1 MDRRRRIRSGLPRPC
16 KLRCLPDAETTRP
29 HGYAISETQF
39 QIFIIN
45 ASRRLF
51 SDRFFTSGFRPEF
64 YTQFGVDW
72 VMNNGPDGT
81 RMEAGKPNGHEQEVL
96 PMKRVLLRTMP
107 ELAAELKS
115 VVNAFDPWARNRG
128 EYYTLDWKPRAGAD
142 NDPAFA
148 RQ

>member
-51 SDRFFTSGFRPEF
+51 SDRFFTSSFRPEF
-64 YTQFGVDW
+64 YTRLGVDW
-72 VMNNGPDGT
+72 VDNNGPGKPQIEKGT
-81 RMEAGKPNGHEQEVL
+81 PNGHTQPVS
-96 PMKRVLLRTMP
+96 PFKRVLLRNIP
-107 ELAAELKS
+107 ELSAELDS
-115 VVNAFDPWARNRG
+115 VVNAYDPWARDRG
-128 EYYTLDWKPRAGAD
+128 
-142 NDPAFA
+142 
-148 RQ
+148 